1 MQAEKQAEM
10 ELPCLHKARNSGA
23 VILPGGNAG
32 RKASDDVAPVHQAGN
47 SGDGIPLGANAER
60 KEGDDEAGSPRRC
73 TSNLLLT
80 TRAES
85 KQESKLRQVKNKKN
99 DSPGHPEQ
107 QL

>member
-32 RKASDDVAPVHQAGN
+32 REASDDLVPVKQARN
-47 SGDGIPLGANAER
+47 SGDRMPLGANAGR
-60 KEGDDEAGSPRRC
+60 KEGDDEVCSPRRR

-80 TRAES
+80 TR
-85 KQESKLRQVKNKKN
+85 SKLRQVKKNKKSVPRDALN
-99 DSPGHPEQ
+99 NNYE
-107 QL
+107 